1 MQDWKELREKNE
13 ENIVAVLSQL
23 SAEEQL
29 IFQQVIDF
37 ELENRH
43 LHMPPYKEAIRK
55 IVEQN
60 TRS

>member
-1 MQDWKELREKNE
+1 MENWKELREKNQ
-13 ENIVAVLSQL
+13 ENIVAVLGQL

-43 LHMPPYKEAIRK
+43 LHAPPYKEAIKK

-60 TRS
+60 TRN